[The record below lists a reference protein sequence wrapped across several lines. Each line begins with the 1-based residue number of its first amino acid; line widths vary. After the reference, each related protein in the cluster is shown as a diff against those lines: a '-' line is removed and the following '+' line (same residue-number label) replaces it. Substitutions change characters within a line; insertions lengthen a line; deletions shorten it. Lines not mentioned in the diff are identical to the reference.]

1 MPILRIEY
9 DYDDDV
15 LNAEIERGD
24 TIEIVESLDQ
34 LDQLLR
40 HAVWIESG
48 RRDGETSTRLCP
60 DYEGSAA
67 TRGGKVE
74 LWRIK

>member
-9 DYDDDV
+9 DYGDEI

-34 LDQLLR
+34 LDRLLR

-48 RRDGETSTRLCP
+48 RWDGETSTRLCP